1 MPIIAAGCSRRDQD
15 HRRALQSLLSGKL
28 SRADRHHLGLR
39 RGLNAV
45 LPDGRAAARGVDE
58 AASRRA
64 SGDMALCDWK
74 TGWQGSLGWKAAF
87 LGRVVNAHHPI
98 IKAAAMRGRSHAI
111 AAIRQ

>member
-1 MPIIAAGCSRRDQD
+1 MPIIATGYSCRDQD

-39 RGLNAV
+39 RGLNAL

-64 SGDMALCDWK
+64 PGGVALRDWQ
-74 TGWQGSLGWKAAF
+74 TGWQGSLGEKLWPPIVWGAAF
-87 LGRVVNAHHPI
+87 MLVNAVC
-98 IKAAAMRGRSHAI
+98 GSQ
-111 AAIRQ
+111 RQGAGP

>member
-1 MPIIAAGCSRRDQD
+1 MPIIAGGFCCRDQD
-15 HRRALQSLLSGKL
+15 HRGGLESLLSGKL

-39 RGLNAV
+39 RGLNAL
-45 LPDGRAAARGVDE
+45 LPDGRAAARGMDE

-64 SGDMALCDWK
+64 PGGMALRDWQ

-98 IKAAAMRGRSHAI
+98 IKAAAMRGRS
-111 AAIRQ
+111 